1 MERILITL
9 FFLVLTT
16 TNGKAQYIQKL
27 SPKVQVGVN
36 KNIETYFFAEK
47 LAVEHIGY
55 YVFDH
60 NTVDYSHQPIVYF
73 GFQHFKKYKE
83 KPSILRIAELLR
95 QIRDLL
101 HDNGPIL
108 DHLLN
113 QKDFP
118 AEGQIYDGIQVKID
132 PQIKEHPEVE
142 PMIKELTDS
151 LRSFYTHAD
160 IGSFIKKNNA
170 FYKGAL
176 TETAKDI
183 TPDSYQYME
192 KWYGQIFP
200 GYMLYISP
208 AMPITPG
215 KDNYRGFGPNILSAD
230 GKIPSMVVS
239 SSKMLPLQQNLASYR
254 HFGFDNPKVTSFISG
269 HEIGHTFVNPLLD
282 IFKDQIQADSAL
294 YTHELAALVEKNNI
308 RGWYVCLIEH
318 LVRLGEIRVALAMK
332 NPQEAERLRRIH
344 IGEFK
349 CVLIPMLEIKIA
361 EYERNRIKY
370 PTFESYLPK
379 LLSYISS
386 LTPEEINIQV
396 SKYKNYKM

>member
-9 FFLVLTT
+9 SFLVCLTT
-16 TNGKAQYIQKL
+16 LGKAQYMQKL

-36 KNIETYFFAEK
+36 RNIETYFFAEK
-47 LAVEHIGY
+47 LAVEHIGN
-55 YVFDH
+55 YVFDN
-60 NTVDYSHQPIVYF
+60 NTVDYSHQPIVFF
-73 GFQHFKKYKE
+73 GFQHFKKYKDD
-83 KPSILRIAELLR
+83 PSILRIAELLR

-108 DHLLN
+108 NHLLN

-118 AEGQIYDGIQVKID
+118 AEGQMYDGLQIKTDPQVEEHPQVK
-132 PQIKEHPEVE
+132 

-151 LRSFYTHAD
+151 LRRFYTYAD
-160 IGSFIKKNNA
+160 VGSFMKTNKA
-170 FYKGAL
+170 FYEGAL
-176 TETAKDI
+176 REASKDI
-183 TPDSYQYME
+183 KPGSYQFME
-192 KWYGQIFP
+192 KWYGQTFP
-200 GYMLYISP
+200 SYMLYISP

-215 KDNYRGFGPNILSAD
+215 EDNYRGFGPNILTAD

-239 SSKMLPLQQNLASYR
+239 SSRMLPLQQSLTSYR
-254 HFGFDNPKVTSFISG
+254 HFGFDNPEVTSFITG

-282 IFKDQIQADSAL
+282 HFKDQIQADSAL

-332 NPQEAERLRRIH
+332 DPKEAERLRRIH
-344 IGEFK
+344 IGEYK
-349 CVLIPMLEIKIA
+349 CVLIPLLEIKIA
-361 EYERNRIKY
+361 EYEQNRIKY

-379 LLSYISS
+379 LLNYLSS
-386 LTPEEINIQV
+386 LTPKEIDAQV
-396 SKYKNYKM
+396 LKYKNY